1 MSSAPGEERGD
12 GEEQTRDLL
21 VTTHTPALRSGR
33 DVRTYGIARALA
45 MHGGLTLLYVRFG
58 PTEPDDAFKA
68 IPGVELRELVP
79 SRGIARLLTYAKA
92 LLAGVPDGLAR
103 GISPE
108 LSAAADSLA
117 NAPGRG
123 RVIADGP
130 TAAAALARLAQRRPV
145 IYNSHN
151 LESGF
156 RHQLTGGNRARHR
169 LRDFE
174 TGLLRRFSES
184 WMVSEADMQG
194 ALELCPEARL
204 RLAPNVVD
212 VGAIQPVAGLAPQLK
227 AIFVANFAYEPN
239 RNGLAFLLN
248 EVFPRVWAQLPDARL
263 TLVGSGLE
271 HPPCEDS
278 RVEPLGFVDSL
289 ASVYANARC
298 AVVPLLQGGGT
309 PLKLIEA
316 LAYGL
321 PVIATPRAVAALQ
334 LRDGVDCLVAG
345 DGETFAQTLV
355 DVLREGSA
363 ELGRNARRVAE
374 QRYSIEA
381 LGALLQP

>member
-1 MSSAPGEERGD
+1 MSRAPGEERGD
-12 GEEQTRDLL
+12 GKKQTRDLL

-33 DVRTYGIARALA
+33 DVRTYGIARALS

-117 NAPGRG
+117 DAPGRG

-145 IYNSHN
+145 IYNAHN

-156 RHQLTGGNRARHR
+156 RHQLTGGSRARRR
-169 LRDFE
+169 LRAFE
-174 TGLLRRFSES
+174 TGLLRRSSEA

-212 VGAIQPVAGLAPQLK
+212 VGAIQPVAGLARELK

-239 RNGLAFLLN
+239 RNGLAFLLD

-271 HPPCEDS
+271 YPPCEDS
-278 RVEPLGFVDSL
+278 RVESLGFVDSL

-321 PVIATPRAVAALQ
+321 PVIATPRAVAAMRLE
-334 LRDGVDCLVAG
+334 DGVDCLVAG
-345 DGETFAQTLV
+345 DGEAFAQTLV
-355 DVLREGSA
+355 DVLRKGSV

-374 QRYSIEA
+374 ERYSIEA
-381 LGALLQP
+381 LEALLRP

>member
-1 MSSAPGEERGD
+1 MRNGEK
-12 GEEQTRDLL
+12 QARDLL

-108 LSAAADSLA
+108 LSAADSLA
-117 NAPGRG
+117 DAPGRG

-130 TAAAALARLAQRRPV
+130 TAAAALMRLAQRRPV
-145 IYNSHN
+145 IYNAHN

-156 RHQLTGGNRARHR
+156 RHQLTGGNRARRR
-169 LRDFE
+169 LRAFE
-174 TGLLRRFSES
+174 TGLLRHFSEA

-194 ALELCPEARL
+194 ARELCPEARL

-212 VGAIQPVAGLAPQLK
+212 VGAIQPVAGLARELK

-263 TLVGSGLE
+263 TLVGAGLDR
-271 HPPCEDS
+271 PPCEDS
-278 RVEPLGFVDSL
+278 RVEYLGFVDDL

-309 PLKLIEA
+309 PLKLVEA

-334 LRDGVDCLVAG
+334 LKDGVDCLVAS
-345 DGETFAQTLV
+345 DGEAFAQTLI
-355 DVLREGSA
+355 DVLRKGSP

-381 LGALLQP
+381 LGALLRP